1 MLSHMQN
8 LSQVRNII
16 IIANCAWR
24 KISWIRDILKLHVYE
39 IFFVNK
45 IIFAWHC
52 WKKCINMIKYITLVI
67 KLGSTFCL
75 YEHNLIN
82 KCLTCIKSYQMCKS
96 HIHLYI
102 AKDTC
107 VPQKS
112 KMFVP
117 FSFFCNNLNTVY
129 MDIFAPV

>member
-52 WKKCINMIKYITLVI
+52 
-67 KLGSTFCL
+67 
-75 YEHNLIN
+75 
-82 KCLTCIKSYQMCKS
+82 
-96 HIHLYI
+96 
-102 AKDTC
+102 
-107 VPQKS
+107 
-112 KMFVP
+112 
-117 FSFFCNNLNTVY
+117 
-129 MDIFAPV
+129 